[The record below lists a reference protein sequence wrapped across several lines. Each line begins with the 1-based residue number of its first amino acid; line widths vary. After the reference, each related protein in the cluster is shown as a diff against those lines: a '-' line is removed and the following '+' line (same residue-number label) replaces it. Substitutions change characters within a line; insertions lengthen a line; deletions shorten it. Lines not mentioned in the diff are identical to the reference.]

1 MSVPREGR
9 YEARIRTPFATVGI
23 VTDGEHVTEVRYLPS
38 AVTAKAPEKGG
49 VAHLASVELQAWI
62 DNPRYVFRVPV
73 KLSGTV
79 HQIRVWE
86 EMRKIP
92 SGKTWTYG
100 ELAARV
106 GSIPRAVGTACGT
119 NPVPIIIPCHRVVAA
134 GGRLGGFMGSPDGK
148 FELDIKRWL
157 LAHEGARLR

>member
-1 MSVPREGR
+1 MSVPLEDR

-23 VTDGEHVTEVRYLPS
+23 LSDGAHIIEVRYLKPTVS
-38 AVTAKAPEKGG
+38 AKAPAKDS

-119 NPVPIIIPCHRVVAA
+119 NPVPIIIPCHRVIAA
-134 GGRLGGFMGSPDGK
+134 GGRLGGFMGSPDGS
-148 FELDIKRWL
+148 FELGIKRWL
-157 LAHEGARLR
+157 LAHEGALLP